1 MNRNYYI
8 KQIRDLSKNY
18 DRDAQS
24 KILDE
29 LTDKFFDVD
38 GIKELYDILME
49 EVYGVEESKVTKM
62 KQDNFKKFNE
72 WLDTCPF
79 GDYITNKLDYDPKT
93 NLGVES
99 IKVPNISKALRDSL
113 TQIPQHNFIQNDI
126 INDSYRFGENHQ

>member
-49 EVYGVEESKVTKM
+49 EVYVMEESKDTKM
-62 KQDNFKKFNE
+62 TVTVRSE
-72 WLDTCPF
+72 
-79 GDYITNKLDYDPKT
+79 
-93 NLGVES
+93 
-99 IKVPNISKALRDSL
+99 R
-113 TQIPQHNFIQNDI
+113 I
-126 INDSYRFGENHQ
+126 INDFLKNEKPKWLATCRKVNRYTRAGKDGKFIVCPHCDQGNFVFHFMVSTQLSAL

>member
-1 MNRNYYI
+1 MSLTWYNSRKRSLHGDLKMNRNYYI

-49 EVYGVEESKVTKM
+49 EVYG
-62 KQDNFKKFNE
+62 D
-72 WLDTCPF
+72 
-79 GDYITNKLDYDPKT
+79 G
-93 NLGVES
+93 G
-99 IKVPNISKALRDSL
+99 IKG
-113 TQIPQHNFIQNDI
+113 
-126 INDSYRFGENHQ
+126 Y

>member
-49 EVYGVEESKVTKM
+49 EVYG
-62 KQDNFKKFNE
+62 D
-72 WLDTCPF
+72 
-79 GDYITNKLDYDPKT
+79 G
-93 NLGVES
+93 
-99 IKVPNISKALRDSL
+99 
-113 TQIPQHNFIQNDI
+113 
-126 INDSYRFGENHQ
+126 